1 MLKKII
7 FHLKLFLSNDWNM
20 YQVYAKYKGITFG
33 KKVRILHPPRFGS
46 EPYLIEIGDNVTI
59 TRGVTFV
66 NHDGGVAV
74 FRKEYPGLNVYG
86 RIKIG
91 NNVFMGLNTVINT
104 KSALVKIEDNVM
116 FGRGVS
122 IMCGDHNISFVGTP
136 MRFVKTGGKDFP
148 ILIQKD
154 VWIGANVTILKG
166 VTIGEGAVIGAGSV
180 ISKSLPPYSVCI
192 GNPCVPVKLRF
203 SESDLEKHLQE
214 CGSIYSTKEVL
225 DLFTSSNNKKQQ

>member
-1 MLKKII
+1 MSPKYLDYVTRSIPNFLWVLKWYILKKS
-7 FHLKLFLSNDWNM
+7 L
-20 YQVYAKYKGITFG
+20 
-33 KKVRILHPPRFGS
+33 KKVGKNFRFGYNS
-46 EPYLIEIGDNVTI
+46 EFSDHRYIEIGNS
-59 TRGVTFV
+59 
-66 NHDGGVAV
+66 
-74 FRKEYPGLNVYG
+74 
-86 RIKIG
+86 
-91 NNVFMGLNTVINT
+91 VFMGLNTVINT

-180 ISKSLPPYSVCI
+180 VSKSLPPYSVCI

-203 SESDLEKHLQE
+203 SESDLEKHLQA
-214 CGSIYSTKEVL
+214 CGSIYSTNEVL
-225 DLFTSSNNKKQQ
+225 DLFTSSNKLINKKQK